1 MQRPS
6 IFRKTLRDL
15 RWQIVWYG
23 LGLGLMAAFVVYVY
37 PSYSG
42 QLADLQL
49 PDAMKAMIGNADYG
63 TPQGFLSGELLSWAP
78 LVLVVFAV
86 MGGTSALAGE
96 EANGTMDLLLAQPTS
111 RTRLAMEKLLALFVA
126 TLAIC
131 AVIYCGFLISV
142 PFVDINIGLGR
153 LLVGTLNLVPLILLF
168 ESFSMWAGV
177 ALPSRGVAT
186 GLSVAIAV
194 ASYFF
199 YYLGNLV
206 DALKPLRSLSVFY
219 HYHGTEVLSDGV
231 HWPGALLLLGLY
243 VLFAVW
249 ALYLFQRR
257 DIGVSSQGLRLSWRR
272 SGAEHVPTTQA

>member
-1 MQRPS
+1 MPRPS

-37 PSYSG
+37 PSYSS
-42 QLADLQL
+42 QLADLEL

-96 EANGTMDLLLAQPTS
+96 EANGTMDLLLAQPIS
-111 RTRLAMEKLLALFVA
+111 RVRLALEKLVALLVA

-131 AVIYCGFLISV
+131 AIIYAGFLISV
-142 PFVDINIGLGR
+142 PFVDINIGLDD
-153 LLVGTLNLVPLILLF
+153 LLAGTLNLVPLVLLF

-186 GLSVAIAV
+186 GLSVAVAV

-206 DALKPLRSLSVFY
+206 DALHPLRWTSVFY
-219 HYHGTEVLSDGV
+219 HYHGTEVLSDGINWAGV
-231 HWPGALLLLGLY
+231 LLLCSLY

-249 ALYLFQRR
+249 ALYLFQQR
-257 DIGVSSQGLRLSWRR
+257 DIGVASQGLRLPWQR
-272 SGAEHVPTTQA
+272 GAVATSESTTG